1 MPVCGYY
8 GKACKKMT
16 AADIV
21 VHKGEKEEKYQLYV
35 EDYVMSYL
43 KNYRTEN
50 AEKIFFYGK
59 REQRNRKYYL
69 YGAGQQREIS
79 HFAQY
84 ELLEEIICRPAP
96 DMPVFFVQKGE

>member
-50 AEKIFFYGK
+50 AE
-59 REQRNRKYYL
+59 RSEEHTSELQSQR
-69 YGAGQQREIS
+69 
-79 HFAQY
+79 
-84 ELLEEIICRPAP
+84 
-96 DMPVFFVQKGE
+96 